1 MTENR
6 YARQTLIPGWDQER
20 LAQARVGV
28 IGCDWLGSLLAWGL
42 AALGVGHIYLLDD
55 RRVLAGDRTS
65 LCLPQSSHKGLAGA
79 LAETLV
85 CMNPAVTARA
95 LPVSLRYAEMAH
107 AIPACDVLVDTSSE
121 ASQRISQAFAYARG
135 VPLILATAGAAGGA
149 CSVHL
154 PEQLIALPPQAEGLP
169 GAAAC
174 LVMAGLILEEVR
186 QLLLPLSQ
194 DAPMFSHSL
203 GYNWSRA
210 NRFVS
215 SCEIPAPVQPVC
227 LPPGCLIVGAGA
239 LGTWVGLAL
248 TLAGASGLTIID
260 PDAVEAANLNRQVL
274 YFDAIGKSKATV
286 LAGRLNHLRQGT
298 NARGIVSP
306 VVRTHLHGAPLVF
319 LCVDSF
325 AVRAQVNGWVTRLGE
340 GTTMINGGTSA
351 FRGEVEVYRPGQT
364 ACLEC
369 RIDVSS
375 LADTEANHRTR
386 CNAMPEPSVVI
397 SNMITAGLM
406 VGEACALAVGQP
418 AFAGALEFDSS
429 VPFRV
434 GQLPG
439 LPACACGAPT

>member
-6 YARQTLIPGWDQER
+6 YARQTLIPGWDQAR

-55 RRVLAGDRTS
+55 RRALAGEHPA
-65 LCLPQSSHKGLAGA
+65 LCLPQTSHQGLAGA

-95 LPVSLRYAEMAH
+95 LPLSLRYAEMAN

-121 ASQRISQAFAYARG
+121 ASQRISLAFAHECG
-135 VPLILATAGAAGGA
+135 VPLIQATAGAAAGA

-154 PEQLIALPPQAEGLP
+154 PEQLMEGPSQAEGLP

-174 LVMAGLILEEVR
+174 LVMAGLALEEIR

-194 DAPMFSHSL
+194 DAPMQSHSL
-203 GYNWSRA
+203 SYHWSRA
-210 NRFVS
+210 NRFADSPVIS
-215 SCEIPAPVQPVC
+215 APAQPVC
-227 LPPGCLIVGAGA
+227 LPPECLIVGAGA
-239 LGTWVGLAL
+239 LGTWVGLGL
-248 TLAGASGLTIID
+248 MLAGASQLTIID

-274 YFDAIGKSKATV
+274 YFDAIGKSKAMV
-286 LAGRLNHLRQGT
+286 LAGRLNHLRRGT

-325 AVRAQVNGWVTRLGE
+325 AARAQVNGWVSELGE
-340 GTTMINGGTSA
+340 GITMINGGTSA
-351 FRGEVEVYRPGQT
+351 FGGEVEVYRPGQT

-375 LADTEANHRTR
+375 LADMEANHRAR

-406 VGEACALAVGQP
+406 VGEACALATGQP
-418 AFAGALEFDSS
+418 AFAGVLEFDSCAAG
-429 VPFRV
+429 RV
-434 GQLPG
+434 GQLTG
-439 LPACACGAPT
+439 LPACECEAPS